1 MFVKTKQALTRTGV
15 FALAVAA
22 PAAFAADGASGGNKV
37 DLSSLTNS
45 VDFGT
50 VLVGIMAVAGS
61 LVALYAGS
69 AGVRWILR
77 MVRGA

>member
-1 MFVKTKQALTRTGV
+1 MSFNFKKTLVRIGALT
-15 FALAVAA
+15 LAVAA
-22 PAAFAADGASGGNKV
+22 PAVFAEGTTGSRSNV

>member
-1 MFVKTKQALTRTGV
+1 MSFNFKKTLVRISALT
-15 FALAVAA
+15 LAVAA
-22 PAAFAADGASGGNKV
+22 PAVFAEGTTGSGSNV